1 MKRGSYSSLLSSYG
15 GASFHRRR
23 RRSGVT
29 SAAHSVASASE
40 RRDFSCHGRSCV
52 RRKARRESLHRK
64 KLRVIEK
71 EDGDGNSNTGSC
83 TDHIPEINII
93 LLPAKTET
101 HMKNMIQVSS
111 TKKSLFFYVNLAPS
125 LHTAITMVVTIFE
138 ILKNIGLTTKKSKF
152 FFFHDDRKAFN
163 LIQLCFFFLLFRNE
177 E

>member
-1 MKRGSYSSLLSSYG
+1 MKRGSYSSFLSSYG

-52 RRKARRESLHRK
+52 RR
-64 KLRVIEK
+64 K

-125 LHTAITMVVTIFE
+125 LVDLVLIPERSLAFICPPNCLFVFQIEQFE
-138 ILKNIGLTTKKSKF
+138 NVF
-152 FFFHDDRKAFN
+152 
-163 LIQLCFFFLLFRNE
+163 
-177 E
+177 